1 MKSKELKRS
10 LRPRKT
16 HVLVW
21 NNFDAQDMAGSFEDL
36 LQNILR
42 DPGVE
47 TTNVEGSLVWLRSGP
62 THKSTAGGGHHAARH
77 RRGDR
82 RGNRIGVLRD
92 HHWRTRRWWHVR
104 GIGLAIALRGIVLLL
119 AGSTSRAL
127 RRLWEGG
134 GRRSGHVLS
143 HCDTVQEKII
153 QRSWSDQSRE
163 SKAKIEE
170 DVENV

>member
-1 MKSKELKRS
+1 M
-10 LRPRKT
+10 
-16 HVLVW
+16 
-21 NNFDAQDMAGSFEDL
+21 
-36 LQNILR
+36 
-42 DPGVE
+42 
-47 TTNVEGSLVWLRSGP
+47 
-62 THKSTAGGGHHAARH
+62 
-77 RRGDR
+77 
-82 RGNRIGVLRD
+82 
-92 HHWRTRRWWHVR
+92 R

-163 SKAKIEE
+163 SKAKTEE
-170 DVENV
+170 DVENA